1 MQREP
6 SDQSRRR
13 KAQFCTDPNLL
24 SSTLLRFTTLRLT
37 HTISPLDKYNHPKK
51 FETREMASG
60 ATWRLSVS
68 PSNFARLSL
77 SFRTKRRQ
85 LPLRTACTVRSEV
98 SLSVG
103 VRLIPHPRKIETGGE
118 DAFFVS
124 GENGVLA
131 VADGVSGWAERN
143 VNPALFSRQLM
154 SHASNFFADEEIN
167 CDPQILLRKSHEA
180 TTSVGSATVLF
191 AMLEKNG
198 TLKIANVGDCGLRI
212 IRKGRVIFATC
223 PQEHYFDCPYQI
235 SSESNGQTYEDATVC
250 SIKLKEQDIIVMGSD
265 GLFDNV
271 FDREIITEISN
282 FQDMTE
288 AAKGLAELASNH
300 SRDFYFDSPFSA
312 EARTRGFD
320 VKWWEKLLGKK
331 LTGGKL
337 DDITVIVA
345 QVVKASTEQHS

>member
-1 MQREP
+1 
-6 SDQSRRR
+6 
-13 KAQFCTDPNLL
+13 
-24 SSTLLRFTTLRLT
+24 
-37 HTISPLDKYNHPKK
+37 
-51 FETREMASG
+51 MATG

-77 SFRTKRRQ
+77 SFRTKRRQPQ

-118 DAFFVS
+118 DALFVS

-154 SHASNFFADEEIN
+154 SHASNFFADEEVN

-212 IRKGRVIFATC
+212 IRKGEHMTDLFLYLNIFPFMFLIMLLHKYYLIGQVIFATC

-345 QVVKASTEQHS
+345 QVVKASTEQYYIK